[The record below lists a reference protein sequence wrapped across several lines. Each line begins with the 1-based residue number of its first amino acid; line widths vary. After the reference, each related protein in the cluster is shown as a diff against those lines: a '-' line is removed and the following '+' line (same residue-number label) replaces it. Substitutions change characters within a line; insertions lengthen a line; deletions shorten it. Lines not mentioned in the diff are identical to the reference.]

1 MSELETRQENA
12 DFLEHVYFELWQ
24 AAGASEEHARAVA
37 RGVSLG
43 DRMGK
48 LTQGMGVLDAIFYSL
63 EAGCLD
69 MNVVPQIV
77 DEGPTW
83 ALYDGGTSTGCWTLE
98 MATKTAIEKAREYGI
113 AIAMDCNHNDAGSF
127 YTYTSLAIEQDM
139 MAIATNSSV
148 PLTAPWAGREN
159 KISGAPF
166 SAATPGGE
174 EYPLVANIACIE
186 VNDGNWS
193 EAAYNGT
200 RLPVKCMVDPD
211 TFELTDDPAP

>member
-1 MSELETRQENA
+1 M
-12 DFLEHVYFELWQ
+12 
-24 AAGASEEHARAVA
+24 
-37 RGVSLG
+37 
-43 DRMGK
+43 
-48 LTQGMGVLDAIFYSL
+48 
-63 EAGCLD
+63 
-69 MNVVPQIV
+69 
-77 DEGPTW
+77 
-83 ALYDGGTSTGCWTLE
+83 
-98 MATKTAIEKAREYGI
+98 REYGI

-148 PLTAPWAGREN
+148 PLTAPWDGREN